1 MIANLMI
8 LHWLMH
14 SFLTKFS
21 LYSGYI
27 NVVVDNYIEW
37 IWCIWTFRIFKFW
50 IHSTTTTTRKY
61 PGIFFL
67 KHIKVLFKFFLMHS
81 NNGRINFLMSD
92 FFSDWNN
99 NNCVNDII
107 VQYIRFV
114 EFLPYN
120 EILNEYFLIRF
131 W

>member
-1 MIANLMI
+1 MLLLIITLNEFDAFEHLGFSNSEFIQQQQQQENI
-8 LHWLMH
+8 LE
-14 SFLTKFS
+14 F
-21 LYSGYI
+21 
-27 NVVVDNYIEW
+27 
-37 IWCIWTFRIFKFW
+37 
-50 IHSTTTTTRKY
+50 
-61 PGIFFL
+61 FFL

-131 W
+131 